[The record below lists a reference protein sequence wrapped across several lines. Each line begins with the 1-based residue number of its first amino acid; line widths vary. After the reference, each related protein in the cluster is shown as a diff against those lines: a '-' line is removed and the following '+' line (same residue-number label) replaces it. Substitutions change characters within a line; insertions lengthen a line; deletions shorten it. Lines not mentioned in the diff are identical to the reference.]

1 MSAASSSSVARGLAV
16 ACRVDV
22 WLWSARFFKTRR
34 LSHEAIVGGKVE
46 LNGSAC
52 KPSRTIKP
60 GDRLCVLRGR
70 ERMEVEVLQVSDKR
84 GSASV
89 AQTLYCESAESRL
102 AREREREAARLQGSA
117 GPDHRPEKSDRRLLR
132 RLKHGG

>member
-1 MSAASSSSVARGLAV
+1 MATRSAAAAPGSAPE
-16 ACRVDV
+16 CRVDV
-22 WLWSARFFKTRR
+22 WLWAARFFKTRR

-46 LNGSAC
+46 LNGSGC

-60 GDRLCVLRGR
+60 GDRLRVVRGR
-70 ERMEVEVLQVSDKR
+70 EREEVEVLQVSDKR
-84 GSASV
+84 GPATV
-89 AQTLYCESAESRL
+89 AQTLYQESEASRL
-102 AREREREAARLQGSA
+102 AREAEREAARLQGAA

>member
-1 MSAASSSSVARGLAV
+1 MATDSASATSQVTD
-16 ACRVDV
+16 CRVDV

-46 LNGSAC
+46 LNGSGC
-52 KPSRTIKP
+52 KPSRTIRP
-60 GDRLCVLRGR
+60 GDRLRVLRGH
-70 ERMEVEVLQVSDKR
+70 ERIEVEVLQVSDKR

-89 AQTLYCESAESRL
+89 AQALYRESEESRL
-102 AREREREAARLQGSA
+102 ARELEREAARLQGSA
-117 GPDHRPEKSDRRLLR
+117 GPEHRPEKSDRRLLR